1 MSTAGFV
8 SRSSRGVEPDAEPVQ
23 REVPAERIGDSGRE
37 FRPDIEGL
45 RAVAVLAVV
54 LFHAGLVVL
63 PGGFVGV
70 DVFFVISG
78 FLITGMLWRET
89 SSTGKVSLSRFYGA
103 RFRRLLPAS
112 VAVGVVTLIASALL
126 LPPLQVKLVSIDAI
140 TSALYVSNYW
150 FAGTGVNY
158 FGKENLVAPSPF
170 RHYWSLG
177 VEEQFY
183 LVWPVLILAIAWL
196 IRRSSRRSGRD
207 GKQGR
212 PPHAYVWAL
221 AVIAAGSFA
230 LSLVT
235 TYILPPVAY
244 FSLPTRAWQLAVGGL
259 AALTAIRWRR
269 IPSLPARV
277 IGWAGLAMI
286 LLACVTAGG
295 ATRYPG
301 TAALLPTLG
310 AVLVIVAGCAAP
322 SRGAGRLLG
331 TAPMRTIGRVSY
343 SWYLWHWPVLVLAP
357 VLLGHKL
364 NPLESLAAVLL
375 SLGLAGITL
384 RFIENPIRY
393 SERLRR
399 SPRRSLAMGGA
410 LTAAAVAVSAVPLV
424 TVPDP
429 VGRGPAAPRIEITAQ
444 PVGPGEPRARYHE
457 AVRNTF
463 HQVQAA
469 VTVAAGNTGP
479 VPSNLTPPLDG
490 QSEQIKAMTA
500 EGCLLVIPFDA
511 DQPDCITGN
520 PESGTTVALIGDSH
534 AAMFNPGFQELVARR
549 DWRMI
554 LMAKAA
560 CPVVDLPIT
569 SRFNG
574 LAEMFQT
581 CQKWRD
587 VVMQRL
593 RAERPQLVVLATS
606 RGYSG
611 NGTGIW
617 GQRDFQMYDSA
628 WISQLSDF
636 VREIRRLGPQML
648 VLGPAPVAPTV
659 TPICISGNLD
669 DATRCEYS
677 PGQVI
682 DASGRKDEERSV
694 LANGG
699 HYGNVAELL
708 CAGDR
713 CPVIVGNLMV
723 SYDGSHLSREYSQFL
738 SPALGALVDR
748 ALAGVS

>member
-1 MSTAGFV
+1 MT
-8 SRSSRGVEPDAEPVQ
+8 RRSRGVEPGTHPLSDTAVADG
-23 REVPAERIGDSGRE
+23 VGDSGRE

-54 LFHAGLVVL
+54 LFHAGLAVL

-89 SSTGKVSLSRFYGA
+89 SSTGGVRLFRFYGA
-103 RFRRLLPAS
+103 RARRLLPAS
-112 VAVGVVTLIASALL
+112 VAVGIVTLIASALL

-158 FGKENLVAPSPF
+158 FGKENLLAPSPF

-183 LVWPVLILAIAWL
+183 LVWPVLILMIAWL
-196 IRRSSRRSGRD
+196 IRRFARRSADNGR
-207 GKQGR
+207 R
-212 PPHAYVWAL
+212 IPPPQAYVWAL

-230 LSLVT
+230 LSLVI
-235 TYILPPVAY
+235 TYIVPPVAY

-259 AALTAIRWRR
+259 VALTAIHWRR
-269 IPSLPARV
+269 IPSLLATAA
-277 IGWAGLAMI
+277 GWTGLAMI
-286 LLACVTAGG
+286 VLAYVALSG

-310 AVLVIVAGCAAP
+310 TALVIVAGCASP
-322 SRGAGRLLG
+322 SQGAGRLLG
-331 TAPMRTIGRVSY
+331 TAPLRGIGRVSY

-357 VLLGHKL
+357 VMLGHKL
-364 NPLESLAAVLL
+364 NALESLMAVLI
-375 SLGLAGITL
+375 SLLLAELTL
-384 RFIENPIRY
+384 RYIENPIRF
-393 SERLRR
+393 SETLRR
-399 SPRRSLAMGGA
+399 SPKRSLAMGGA
-410 LTAAAVAVSAVPLV
+410 LTAVAVAVSAVPLV
-424 TVPDP
+424 TVPNP
-429 VGRGPAAPRIEITAQ
+429 AGRGRAVPAIDITAE
-444 PVGPGEPRARYHE
+444 PVLPGAPLALYED
-457 AVRNTF
+457 AVRSTF
-463 HQVQAA
+463 QQVQAA
-469 VTVAAGNTGP
+469 VAIAAGNTGP

-520 PESGTTVALIGDSH
+520 PKSSTTVALIGDSH
-534 AAMFNPGFQELVARR
+534 AAMFNPGFQGLVARR
-549 DWRMI
+549 DWRMT

-560 CPVVDLPIT
+560 CPIVDLPIT

-574 LAEMFQT
+574 PAEMFQS

-593 RAERPQLVVLATS
+593 RAERPQLIVLATS

-617 GQRDFQMYDSA
+617 GRSDFQMYDSA
-628 WISQLSDF
+628 WIAQLSDF
-636 VREIRRLGPQML
+636 IREIRSLGSQML
-648 VLGPAPVAPTV
+648 VLGPVPASPTV

-669 DATRCEYS
+669 DVTRCEYS
-677 PGQVI
+677 PGEVI
-682 DASGRKDEERSV
+682 DAPGRKVEEKAV
-694 LANGG
+694 LASGG
-699 HYGNVAELL
+699 QYAQMLPLV

-713 CPVIVGNLMV
+713 CPVIVGNIMV
-723 SYDGSHLSREYSQFL
+723 SYDGSHLSSEYSRFL